1 MMNIS
6 STSQRSTNQQSLH
19 NTNSYTSYTY
29 FHNKMCLANFGVKY
43 PNPPS
48 LVEGLGSLEFRWVA
62 SQTLRGFRN
71 QCSNPKGFFQ
81 WPKGPPFA
89 PNHYWYTFGVWDPDT
104 LGSFQ
109 TRSRSATDL
118 LPSLV
123 GWRIKPYKTW
133 QFIYTYV
140 CHRRCKC
147 RYRSNNRCKFFC
159 GHCGCKILQVYEF

>member
-1 MMNIS
+1 MNLLLQLLLVVVSTSYFTRWNKLWLKFQKSLTPPCRRDMMNIS

-71 QCSNPKGFFQ
+71 QCWNPKGFFQ

-89 PNHYWYTFGVWDPDT
+89 PNHYCIPLGLGPWHVGV
-104 LGSFQ
+104 
-109 TRSRSATDL
+109 
-118 LPSLV
+118 V
-123 GWRIKPYKTW
+123 
-133 QFIYTYV
+133 
-140 CHRRCKC
+140 
-147 RYRSNNRCKFFC
+147 SNA
-159 GHCGCKILQVYEF
+159 IP